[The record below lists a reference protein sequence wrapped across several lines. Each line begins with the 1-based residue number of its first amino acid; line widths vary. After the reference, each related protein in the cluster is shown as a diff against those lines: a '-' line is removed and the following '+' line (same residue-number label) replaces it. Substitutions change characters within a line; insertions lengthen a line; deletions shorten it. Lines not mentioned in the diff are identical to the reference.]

1 MPGFIPD
8 VQGIKIA
15 CTARVGIIH
24 ADDNRSLCLPV
35 CKALNEMSERGRA
48 GGATRENGASRAAV
62 LFDLASSIYH
72 GAWVEQ
78 QLSRTWKGGEP
89 ARAMIN
95 H

>member
-15 CTARVGIIH
+15 CTARAGIIN
-24 ADDNRSLCLPV
+24 ADGDRSLWLPV
-35 CKALNEMSERGRA
+35 CKTLNDMSECGRA
-48 GGATRENGASRAAV
+48 GGATRAV
-62 LFDLASSIYH
+62 LFDVARSIYH

-78 QLSRTWKGGEP
+78 QLSHTWKGGGRT
-89 ARAMIN
+89 RAMIT